1 MTFRYSRWDGSQR
14 VDDLDAGDLL
24 DSLSDDLMNYGDL
37 NAALQRLLRWG
48 SPNMQG
54 LEQLLKQL
62 REARERELGRYNLDS
77 TVDQLRQ
84 EVQDVIDAEREGIE
98 RRQNEAATPEAR
110 KLMERI
116 AKQRTDQLDRM
127 PEELGGRVKALRDY
141 EFVDD
146 EARQKFEA
154 LMQRLQKQML
164 DQMFQGLKGSIEQMQ
179 GQDLSRV
186 RDMVRSL
193 NKMLEDRMEGR
204 TPDFNGFMEK
214 FGDMFPPGIN
224 NLDELLE
231 HLQRQM
237 AQMQSLLQSLSPEA
251 REELRQMMDAL
262 LQDDS
267 LRLELARLSGFM
279 QAMMPPSELTERYPF
294 FGEDPLSMGEAMGL
308 MERLQQMDRLESQ
321 LERGSFRPDDVD
333 RSLAQELLGPDARQ
347 ALDQLRRVT
356 DMLEKAGYVER
367 RGRRLEL
374 TPRGMRRIG
383 QSALKD
389 IFDQLKKT
397 RMGQHQLYRG
407 GIGNDA
413 SDELKEYEY
422 GDPFLMDLKE
432 TLFNSLVREGPQVP
446 VRIGA
451 KDFVVHRTEH
461 VTQASTVLMID
472 MSRSMFLRGCFL
484 AAKKVAIALDSLI
497 RSQYP
502 RDSLYVVGF
511 SNYAVE
517 LKPQT
522 LPQLALNDYV
532 YGTNM
537 QHGFQLARSLLAKH
551 RGNRQIIMITDGE
564 PTAHLEDNG
573 RAYFAYPPTYKTIQQ
588 TLREVRRCTRDRIV
602 INTFMLERGPY
613 LTEFINQMTRIN
625 KGRAFFVSP
634 EHLGEYILVDYVSG
648 RQRRRASS
656 RRARIA

>member
-1 MTFRYSRWDGSQR
+1 
-14 VDDLDAGDLL
+14 
-24 DSLSDDLMNYGDL
+24 MNYGDL

-84 EVQDVIDAEREGIE
+84 EVQEIVDAERQGIE

-110 KLMERI
+110 KLMDRI
-116 AKQRTDQLDRM
+116 AGQRNEQLDRM
-127 PEELGGRVKALRDY
+127 PDDLGGRVKALRDY

-146 EARQKFEA
+146 EARQKFQE

-164 DQMFQGLKGSIEQMQ
+164 DQMQ

-186 RDMVRSL
+186 REMVRSL

-224 NLDELLE
+224 SLDELLE

-279 QAMMPPSELTERYPF
+279 QAMMPPSEMAERYPF

-333 RSLAQELLGPDARQ
+333 RSLAQQLLGD
-347 ALDQLRRVT
+347 
-356 DMLEKAGYVER
+356 
-367 RGRRLEL
+367 
-374 TPRGMRRIG
+374 
-383 QSALKD
+383 
-389 IFDQLKKT
+389 
-397 RMGQHQLYRG
+397 
-407 GIGNDA
+407 
-413 SDELKEYEY
+413 
-422 GDPFLMDLKE
+422 
-432 TLFNSLVREGPQVP
+432 
-446 VRIGA
+446 
-451 KDFVVHRTEH
+451 
-461 VTQASTVLMID
+461 
-472 MSRSMFLRGCFL
+472 
-484 AAKKVAIALDSLI
+484 
-497 RSQYP
+497 
-502 RDSLYVVGF
+502 
-511 SNYAVE
+511 
-517 LKPQT
+517 
-522 LPQLALNDYV
+522 
-532 YGTNM
+532 
-537 QHGFQLARSLLAKH
+537 
-551 RGNRQIIMITDGE
+551 
-564 PTAHLEDNG
+564 
-573 RAYFAYPPTYKTIQQ
+573 
-588 TLREVRRCTRDRIV
+588 
-602 INTFMLERGPY
+602 
-613 LTEFINQMTRIN
+613 
-625 KGRAFFVSP
+625 
-634 EHLGEYILVDYVSG
+634 
-648 RQRRRASS
+648 
-656 RRARIA
+656 

>member
-1 MTFRYSRWDGSQR
+1 
-14 VDDLDAGDLL
+14 
-24 DSLSDDLMNYGDL
+24 MNYGDL

-48 SPNMQG
+48 APNMPG

-77 TVDQLRQ
+77 TVEQLRQ
-84 EVQDVIDAEREGIE
+84 EVQDVIDTERGGID
-98 RRQNEAATPEAR
+98 RRLDEAATPEAR
-110 KLMERI
+110 KLLDRI
-116 AKQRTDQLDRM
+116 ARQRREQLDRL
-127 PEELGGRVKALRDY
+127 PDDLGGRVKSLRDY

-146 EARQKFEA
+146 QARQKFEE
-154 LMQRLQKQML
+154 LMQKLQKQMV

-186 RDMVRSL
+186 R
-193 NKMLEDRMEGR
+193 E
-204 TPDFNGFMEK
+204 
-214 FGDMFPPGIN
+214 
-224 NLDELLE
+224 
-231 HLQRQM
+231 M

-279 QAMMPPSELTERYPF
+279 QAMMPPSELSERYPF

-333 RSLAQELLGPDARQ
+333 RSLAQDLLGPDARQ
-347 ALDQLRRVT
+347 ALDQLRKLTEV
-356 DMLEKAGYVER
+356 LEKAGYVER
-367 RGRRLEL
+367 KGRRMEL

-383 QSALKD
+383 QSALRD

-397 RMGQHQLYRG
+397 RMGQHQLFRG

-413 SDELKEYEY
+413 SDELKDYEY
-422 GDPFLMDLKE
+422 GDPFLLDMKE
-432 TLFNSLVREGPQVP
+432 TLFNSLVREGPKVP
-446 VRIGA
+446 VKLDA

-564 PTAHLEDNG
+564 PTAHIDEDNG
-573 RAYFAYPPTYKTIQQ
+573 RPYFAYPPSFKTIQQ

-634 EHLGEYILVDYVSG
+634 DRLGEYVLVDYVSG
-648 RQRRRASS
+648 KQRRRTGS
-656 RRARIA
+656 RRSRIA

>member
-1 MTFRYSRWDGSQR
+1 MKFRYSRWDGTQKF
-14 VDDLDAGDLL
+14 DDLDAGDVL
-24 DSLSDDLMNYGDL
+24 DALSDDLMNYGDL

-48 SPNMQG
+48 SPNMPG

-62 REARERELGRYNLDS
+62 REQRERELGRYNLDS
-77 TVDQLRQ
+77 TVEQLRQ
-84 EVQDVIDAEREGIE
+84 QLQDVIDTERSGIE
-98 RRQNEAATPEAR
+98 RRLNEAAPDAK
-110 KLMERI
+110 KLLERI
-116 AKQRTDQLDRM
+116 ARQRNDQLDLL
-127 PEELGGRVKALRDY
+127 PDDLGGRVKGLRNY
-141 EFVDD
+141 EFMDG
-146 EARQKFEA
+146 EARQKFEN
-154 LMQRLQKQML
+154 LLQQLQMQIT
-164 DQMFQGLKGSIEQMQ
+164 DQMFQGIKGSLQQMQ

-186 RDMVRSL
+186 RDMV
-193 NKMLEDRMEGR
+193 
-204 TPDFNGFMEK
+204 
-214 FGDMFPPGIN
+214 PPGIN
-224 NLDELLE
+224 SLDELLE

-237 AQMQSLLQSLSPEA
+237 SQMQSLLQSMSPEA

-279 QAMMPPSELTERYPF
+279 QAMMPPSELSERYPF
-294 FGEDPLSMGEAMGL
+294 FGEDPLSLGEAMGL
-308 MERLQQMDRLESQ
+308 MDRMQQMDRLESQ

-333 RSLAQELLGPDARQ
+333 RTLTQELLGEEARQ
-347 ALDQLRRVT
+347 SLDQLRRLT
-356 DMLEKAGYVER
+356 ETLEKAGYIER
-367 RGRRLEL
+367 KGRRMEL

-383 QSALKD
+383 QSALRD
-389 IFDQLKKT
+389 IFDQLKKS
-397 RMGQHQLYRG
+397 RMGQHRLALG
-407 GIGNDA
+407 GLGNDA

-422 GDPFLMDLKE
+422 GDPFLIDMKE
-432 TLFNSLVREGPQVP
+432 TLFNSLLREGPKVP
-446 VRIGA
+446 VKMGP
-451 KDFVVHRTEH
+451 KDFVVHKTEH

-517 LKPQT
+517 LRPQT

-588 TLREVRRCTRDRIV
+588 TLREVRRCSRDRIV

-634 EHLGEYILVDYVSG
+634 ERLGEYILIDYVNG
-648 RQRRRASS
+648 KQRRRASS
-656 RRARIA
+656 RRSRIA

>member
-1 MTFRYSRWDGSQR
+1 MKFRYSRWDGSQR
-14 VDDLDAGDLL
+14 LDDLDAGDVL
-24 DSLSDDLMNYGDL
+24 DALSDDLMNYGDL

-48 SPNMQG
+48 SPNMPG

-77 TVDQLRQ
+77 TVEQMR
-84 EVQDVIDAEREGIE
+84 EKVQDVIDTEKRGIE
-98 RRQNEAATPEAR
+98 RRQSESATPEAK
-110 KLMERI
+110 KLMDRI
-116 AKQRTDQLDRM
+116 ARARNEQLDRL
-127 PEELGGRVKALRDY
+127 PDDLGGRVKGLRDY

-146 EARQKFEA
+146 EARQKFDE
-154 LMQRLQKQML
+154 LMQGLQKQMV
-164 DQMFQGLKGSIEQMQ
+164 DQMFQGMKGSIQQMR
-179 GQDLSRV
+179 GEDLSRV
-186 RDMVRSL
+186 RDMVREL
-193 NKMLEDRMEGR
+193 NTMLEERMEGR
-204 TPDFNGFMEK
+204 TPDFNGFMDRY
-214 FGDMFPPGIN
+214 GDMFPPGIN
-224 NLDELLE
+224 SLDELLE

-237 AQMQSLLQSLSPEA
+237 AQMQSLLQSMSPEA
-251 REELRQMMDAL
+251 REELRQMMDSL

-279 QAMMPPSELTERYPF
+279 QAMMPPSELSERYPF

-333 RSLAQELLGPDARQ
+333 RSLAQELLGDEARQ
-347 ALDQLRRVT
+347 AIDQLRKLTEV
-356 DMLEKAGYVER
+356 LEKAGYVER
-367 RGRRLEL
+367 KGRRMEL

-383 QSALKD
+383 QSALRD
-389 IFDQLKKT
+389 IFDQLKKA
-397 RMGQHQLYRG
+397 RMGQHQLARG
-407 GIGNDA
+407 GLGNDA
-413 SDELKEYEY
+413 SDELKDYEY
-422 GDPFLMDLKE
+422 GDPFHLDLKE
-432 TLFNSLVREGPQVP
+432 TLFNSLVREGPKIP
-446 VRIGA
+446 VKMAA

-573 RAYFAYPPTYKTIQQ
+573 RAYFAYPPSFKTIQQ
-588 TLREVRRCTRDRIV
+588 TLLEVRRCTRDRVV

-634 EHLGEYILVDYVSG
+634 DRLGEYVLVDYVSG
-648 RQRRRASS
+648 KQRRRASTKRS
-656 RRARIA
+656 RIA